1 MKHLIRLF
9 LALLFVSFISSCKK
23 DDEPMSVVP
32 AITFKSISPS
42 TVNQFSD
49 SLVIAIEYTDGD
61 ADLGQNNT
69 ETPNAFVTDQRNNIE
84 YKFRIRQLAPDNAN
98 IAIKGVLDI
107 IIPSVAVSGTTSELA
122 TFSLYVKDRAGN
134 QSNTI
139 ATTAITVNP

>member
-1 MKHLIRLF
+1 
-9 LALLFVSFISSCKK
+9 
-23 DDEPMSVVP
+23 MSVVP